1 MPKINVYLPDDL
13 AAAVKAAG
21 IPVSA
26 VCQKALTDAVQVVT
40 VARKG
45 VAALRDPE
53 FDPGSRPEFT
63 GRLGERMTAR
73 LRAALELGRQAA
85 GDGPLGTAPLLVG
98 LLDEGENLAVRL
110 LPVLGADAD
119 ALREAA
125 VTSTAE
131 ESLPVAAG
139 EGGGFWSGMTMAA
152 RSAIGAS
159 LEASIELG
167 HNYIGCEHLLLG
179 LLAEPECGAGRV
191 LLDAGLDAAAVR
203 RAIGSALAGFTQA
216 RQSAAPAAGEE
227 VLRQVADRLRAIERR
242 LDAAGL

>member
-26 VCQKALTDAVQVVT
+26 VCQKALADAVQVVT

-45 VAALRDPE
+45 VAALRDPG
-53 FDPGSRPEFT
+53 FDPGSRPEFA

-73 LRAALELGRQAA
+73 LRAAIDLGRQAA
-85 GDGPLGTAPLLVG
+85 GEGPLGTAQLLVG
-98 LLDEGENLAVRL
+98 LLDEGDNLATRL
-110 LPVLGADAD
+110 LPVIGADAD

-125 VTSTAE
+125 VAIAVE
-131 ESLPVAAG
+131 ESLPTAAAT
-139 EGGGFWSGMTMAA
+139 EGGFWAGMTMAA
-152 RSAIGAS
+152 RGAIAAS

-179 LLAEPECGAGRV
+179 LLAEPESGAGQV
-191 LLDAGLDAAAVR
+191 LHAAGLDAPAVR
-203 RAIGSALAGFTQA
+203 RAVGSALAGFAQA
-216 RQSAAPAAGEE
+216 RQTATPAGGQALQQ
-227 VLRQVADRLRAIERR
+227 VLDRLEAIETR
-242 LDAAGL
+242 LGAAGL